1 MNSTFDGNAVR
12 KEEAVEDGEVT
23 PMPVQKTET
32 KKKPAK
38 AAAKAETAEVPEM
51 EESKKHSACSEPS
64 YVYRALQ
71 WIQCNLKA
79 PKNLYNKFGKYNYRN
94 AEGILEAVKPYLEK
108 CHCMLIMKDEVV
120 QIGEHYYIKA
130 IARFINPFT
139 TDEITA
145 EALAQ
150 ECQHTGMSADQCT
163 GCASSY
169 ARKYCLNALFL
180 LDDTKDSDT
189 DEVKRIEQ
197 ANANTAN
204 AGASRSQTRSS
215 GNSGGNGW
223 GRSASNSNSSG
234 NSGWDRK

>member
-12 KEEAVEDGEVT
+12 KEEAVEDGKVT

-189 DEVKRIEQ
+189 DEVERIEQ

-223 GRSASNSNSSG
+223 GR
-234 NSGWDRK
+234 K